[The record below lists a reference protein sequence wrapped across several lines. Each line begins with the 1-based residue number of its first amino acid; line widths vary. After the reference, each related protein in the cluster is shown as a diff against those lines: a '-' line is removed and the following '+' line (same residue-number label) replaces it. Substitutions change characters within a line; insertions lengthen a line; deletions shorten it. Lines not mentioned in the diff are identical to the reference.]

1 MPEMESPQKELS
13 NDTNFMM
20 IGQVQP
26 ELAGM
31 GTEWVAAKA
40 KTLIGSK

>member
-13 NDTNFMM
+13 YDTTCMM

-26 ELAGM
+26 ELASM
-31 GTEWVAAKA
+31 GTKWVAAKA
-40 KTLIGSK
+40 KTLIGPN